1 MALLTS
7 FRIITRPGFLFF
19 HLPRNN
25 SATVNP
31 PRKTPR
37 LITMS
42 WTCSKCTFINPPFQK
57 SSCQICL
64 SAQPPQSSSPAKPK
78 WACKDC
84 TFLNPYQSTSCE
96 ICGARASASLLS
108 ILEVDDDDIH
118 EAQLGSGSSI
128 GSIFYPLK
136 SCNNTK
142 RENQGNRDLTNGGGD
157 LDDASRGF
165 KGGLLD
171 LQPSNNKKENMES
184 PNVCT
189 GDGSAACSSRGL
201 KGSFPPL
208 RPCGNKRKN
217 REDADMGG
225 DGGAG
230 DSIEFRAVKA
240 GNKAVEVESLG
251 AAVSDTHLGTKPK
264 TTKILSY
271 NVWFREDLEVQ
282 KRMKSLGDLIQLHLP
297 NVICFQEVTPNIY
310 KIFQQS
316 SWWKD
321 YHCSVSSEVAFSGPY
336 FCMQLSNLPIKCY
349 SSKPFNNTIMGRE
362 LCIAEGE
369 AQTGAEL
376 VVATSHLESPC
387 PGPPTWD
394 QMFSKERVDQAKEA
408 VKLLDKNQNVIFCG
422 DMNWD
427 DKLDGQFP
435 LSDGWIDAWTE
446 LRPGEVGWTYDTKSN
461 KMLSGNRT
469 LQKRL
474 DRFVC
479 KLRDFKISEIEMIGM
494 DAIPGLS
501 YMKEK
506 KVKKQ
511 VQNMVLPVLPS
522 DHYGLLLT
530 ICSNKTT

>member
-1 MALLTS
+1 M
-7 FRIITRPGFLFF
+7 
-19 HLPRNN
+19 
-25 SATVNP
+25 
-31 PRKTPR
+31 
-37 LITMS
+37 
-42 WTCSKCTFINPPFQK
+42 
-57 SSCQICL
+57 
-64 SAQPPQSSSPAKPK
+64 
-78 WACKDC
+78 
-84 TFLNPYQSTSCE
+84 NPYQSTSCE

-108 ILEVDDDDIH
+108 ILEVDDDDIY

-128 GSIFYPLK
+128 GSTFYPLK

-142 RENQGNRDLTNGGGD
+142 RENEGNRVWANGGGD
-157 LDDASRGF
+157 LDDSSREF

-171 LQPSNNKKENMES
+171 LQPRNNKKENRES
-184 PNVCT
+184 PNVST

-208 RPCGNKRKN
+208 RPCSNKRKN

-225 DGGAG
+225 GAG
-230 DSIEFRAVKA
+230 DSIELRA
-240 GNKAVEVESLG
+240 GKAVEIESLG

-297 NVICFQEVTPNIY
+297 DVICFQEVTPNIY

-321 YHCSVSSEVAFSGPY
+321 YRCSVSSEVAFSGPY

-349 SSKPFNNTIMGRE
+349 NCKPFKNSIMGRE
-362 LCIAEGE
+362 LCIAEVE
-369 AQTGAEL
+369 VQTGIEL

-408 VKLLDKNQNVIFCG
+408 VKFLEKNHNVIFCG

-446 LRPGEVGWTYDTKSN
+446 LRPREVGWTYDTKSN

-479 KLRDFKISEIEMIGM
+479 KLRDFKINEIEMIGM

-501 YMKEK
+501 YSKEK
-506 KVKKQ
+506 KVRKQ

-530 ICSNKTT
+530 ICPNKTT